1 MPSLKFNLVTSVLQK
16 TYPLQFNHV
25 GSPKGG
31 DTTIVHNGEMYLIML
46 GASIT
51 NSLVDTLSK
60 RHELADQLTAAGY
73 QATVFDKATGGDR
86 ANTLLTKIRDNGLL
100 DPFLPYA
107 SKCLCLVHVGGNDVS
122 SEGPYPGYET
132 ELDSQL
138 REIAQW
144 LEDRNFNFTFSPISY
159 RIPPASNPSL
169 PYNENIVTPIIQEFS
184 PKWMSG
190 SVPIYNFYDEFFNN
204 QSIIAGDGIHLT
216 DPAGMDH
223 MRGYVGDTII
233 NNVVQNKNQATDY
246 LEEVLINFGSRPLE
260 VIGDYG
266 NIEVGAFTSD
276 KLVNIDFSEI
286 TNGTSIVAS
295 GGADNLDGR
304 TVTENITPTL
314 ANSGII
320 RRGIYGGTVTLDMT
334 NAGLDPTASYTVR
347 FTASRNSATGDRWGE
362 VTVDGITQDINAEA
376 ITPTILEWTSV
387 SGATLAS
394 SGLTSTKKAG
404 SVQMYMNGLHIIKE

>member
-1 MPSLKFNLVTSVLQK
+1 MPSLKYNQVTSVLQQ

-25 GSPKGG
+25 GSPSGE

-60 RHELADQLTAAGY
+60 RHTLNDQLTTAGY

-86 ANTLLTKIRDNGLL
+86 ANTLLTKIRDDGLL

-107 SKCLCLVHVGGNDVS
+107 TKCLCLVHIGGNDVS

-159 RIPPASNPSL
+159 RVPPASNPSL
-169 PYNENIVTPIIQEFS
+169 PYNDNIVVPIIQEFS

-190 SVPIYNFYDEFFNN
+190 SVPLYNFYTEFFNN

-216 DPAGMDH
+216 DPAGMTH
-223 MRGYVGDTII
+223 MRSYVGDTII
-233 NNVVQNKNQATDY
+233 GNVVQNKNPDTAY
-246 LEEVLINFGSRPLE
+246 LEDVIINFGSRPAE
-260 VIGDYG
+260 IIGDYG

-276 KLVNIDFSEI
+276 KLVNTNFSGI
-286 TNGTSIVAS
+286 TNGTAIVAS

-304 TVTENITPTL
+304 AVTTDITPTL

-320 RRGIYGGTVTLDMT
+320 RRGIYGGSVTLDMT
-334 NAGLDPTASYTVR
+334 NAGLDPSANYTVR

-376 ITPTILEWTSV
+376 NPPTILEWTGV
-387 SGATLAS
+387 SGTTLAS
-394 SGLTSTKKAG
+394 SGLASVKKVGST
-404 SVQMYMNGLHIIKE
+404 QMYMNGLHITKE